1 MICERLR
8 STGLASL
15 LGPSNPIN
23 ADLYTF
29 LPVVNT
35 DTFFSRFACL
45 RANVLDQPV
54 VLRMKMISDAT
65 IFLQG
70 FSAVIQHITFISKIL
85 TTETILSH

>member
-1 MICERLR
+1 MIYKRLR

-35 DTFFSRFACL
+35 DIFFSRFACL
-45 RANVLDQPV
+45 RANVLDPIPCTQSLKEGL
-54 VLRMKMISDAT
+54 VLPTTS
-65 IFLQG
+65 G
-70 FSAVIQHITFISKIL
+70 FENEDDK
-85 TTETILSH
+85 